1 MTIRD
6 GRIVYDL
13 NGIAKP
19 INPPARPRPVQPN
32 GYESFLT
39 WFNGIKSGNSL
50 QLTPSKSINTEEFF
64 KQYKKNNTW
73 WDEAFTFLK
82 NQNLADIKPGVYVI
96 DSGNV
101 IATVSESETKEID
114 SVKWEAHR
122 DFNDLQYIIKGKAKM
137 GVAPSADHSATLIV
151 PYSNTKDV
159 ENFTNDVGAYY
170 DADPGTFF
178 IFSPQEMHRP
188 AIKVQGYDV
197 VKKIVIKVRVP

>member
-1 MTIRD
+1 M
-6 GRIVYDL
+6 VYSL
-13 NGIAKP
+13 
-19 INPPARPRPVQPN
+19 PPVRV
-32 GYESFLT
+32 
-39 WFNGIKSGNSL
+39 
-50 QLTPSKSINTEEFF
+50 SIQKNFSNNIS
-64 KQYKKNNTW
+64 KNNTW

-101 IATVSESETKEID
+101 TATVSESETKEID

-122 DFNDLQYIIKGKAKM
+122 NFNDLQYIIKGKAKM

-159 ENFTNDVGAYY
+159 ENFTNDGGEYY